1 MLKYLHGHVPLCVT
15 DCVGHVVAGLTII
28 QQAAIDYLVIIN
40 TPKFVGFSA
49 SSFSCFVKFIRLQL
63 GHPLATNM
71 LIGNAHI
78 ERAYQLL

>member
-1 MLKYLHGHVPLCVT
+1 VQLCVT
-15 DCVGHVVAGLTII
+15 DTVWHVVAGLTII
-28 QQAAIDYLVIIN
+28 QQAAIDYLVIINNLVIIN

-49 SSFSCFVKFIRLQL
+49 SSFSCFVKFIRLQS
-63 GHPLATNM
+63 GYPLATNM